1 MGSKQARFNT
11 TKSVLVIHAFV
22 KSYGMTIQTESAKS
36 HSIYWIV
43 YSFSLSVYIELLN

>member
-11 TKSVLVIHAFV
+11 TESVLVIHIVV
-22 KSYGMTIQTESAKS
+22 KSYGMTIQTENTTR
-36 HSIYWIV
+36 HSNIELY